1 MSSSRTTLRR
11 GISDLQGDFIRDPDG
26 SVPTTSSAG
35 GALGITAIDSNL
47 SYFDDGYF
55 NDWYFVLPTGPTD
68 SSGSYEVTRVADF
81 SQSTGVLTLEPDAS
95 AVVASGQTYELH
107 RYSPSTKHLALNAAR
122 SIALDALW
130 LSVVDETIVIDNL
143 VDNWDFETLADGLFT
158 GWTKKGVLTLTQ
170 NASYFIHGSSSAN
183 MAGVASTGI
192 EQDLLTKAGGFS
204 HINRGTQK
212 TLHVRAWLRSTDAS
226 NGRIRVSF
234 NGTTFT
240 NGSYHGGNN
249 GWEGPDIHYID
260 VPIPSDLTEIMLS
273 VEKSTSSDVQADVV
287 VAWIDQINQYTL
299 PTSIHRRP
307 AWVKQNADRFGIG
320 ITADWKPISKNN
332 MPQSGRIL
340 RLEGKGLLTEVTTE
354 TSTMEVSDPETQ
366 LLYAEAL
373 DWLIDH
379 EIGNSSTEAQALLE
393 RDKSRWQVAAARIRA
408 RGGQSRSISPQMPDG
423 TWGIVTDGETEYLQ
437 LRNR

>member
-170 NASYFIHGSSSAN
+170 NAS
-183 MAGVASTGI
+183 
-192 EQDLLTKAGGFS
+192 
-204 HINRGTQK
+204 
-212 TLHVRAWLRSTDAS
+212 
-226 NGRIRVSF
+226 
-234 NGTTFT
+234 
-240 NGSYHGGNN
+240 
-249 GWEGPDIHYID
+249 
-260 VPIPSDLTEIMLS
+260 
-273 VEKSTSSDVQADVV
+273 
-287 VAWIDQINQYTL
+287 
-299 PTSIHRRP
+299 
-307 AWVKQNADRFGIG
+307 
-320 ITADWKPISKNN
+320 
-332 MPQSGRIL
+332 
-340 RLEGKGLLTEVTTE
+340 
-354 TSTMEVSDPETQ
+354 
-366 LLYAEAL
+366 
-373 DWLIDH
+373 
-379 EIGNSSTEAQALLE
+379 
-393 RDKSRWQVAAARIRA
+393 
-408 RGGQSRSISPQMPDG
+408 
-423 TWGIVTDGETEYLQ
+423 
-437 LRNR
+437 